1 MRTRVSRI
9 CFRASEGGSHEPSI
23 EHAGGVDRF
32 AARFASKEKS
42 RIDLTT
48 IVSPEFKEAV
58 ITMLRQI
65 GVARQDGWHATSRE
79 AGLFWLKVMREK
91 IVAKG

>member
-1 MRTRVSRI
+1 
-9 CFRASEGGSHEPSI
+9 
-23 EHAGGVDRF
+23 
-32 AARFASKEKS
+32 
-42 RIDLTT
+42 
-48 IVSPEFKEAV
+48 
-58 ITMLRQI
+58 MLRQI